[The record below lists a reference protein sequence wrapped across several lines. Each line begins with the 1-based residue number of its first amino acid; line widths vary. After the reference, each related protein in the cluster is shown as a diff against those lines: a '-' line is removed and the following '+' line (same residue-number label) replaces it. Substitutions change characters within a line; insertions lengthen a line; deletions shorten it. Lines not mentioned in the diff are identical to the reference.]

1 MISARVKTEVSR
13 RFSGAMVS
21 LASLSML
28 LGAFAAA
35 ISLSGC
41 VSSQPE
47 RRVVSQPVPVPLPPT
62 QVFFYPNSGQSQAQ
76 QERDRYECYL
86 WSVKQTGFDPSQ
98 PQLASNV
105 RVEVVPMPAPGHDT
119 ALGALTGAILGAV
132 VSRQRDAGTGA
143 VIGAIGGAMVGA
155 ASDASRV
162 EQAGRVQMRHDRI
175 DAQRAS
181 QIERRAYDY
190 RRAMAAC
197 LEGRGYT
204 VH

>member
-1 MISARVKTEVSR
+1 MISALNNTGVFR
-13 RFSGAMVS
+13 RFSGATVS
-21 LASLSML
+21 LALLSML
-28 LGAFAAA
+28 LVAFVAA

-47 RRVVSQPVPVPLPPT
+47 RRVGSQSVPAPFPPT

-105 RVEVVPMPAPGHDT
+105 RVEVVPMPEPGHDI
-119 ALGALTGAILGAV
+119 ALGAVTGAMLGAA
-132 VSRQRDAGTGA
+132 VSRPRDAGTGA

-155 ASDASRV
+155 ASDASRI
-162 EQAGRVQMRHDRI
+162 EQADRVQMRYDRT
-175 DAQRAS
+175 DVQRAS
-181 QIERRAYDY
+181 QIERRAQDY

-197 LEGRGYT
+197 LEGRGYM

>member
-1 MISARVKTEVSR
+1 MISALNKTEVSR
-13 RFSGAMVS
+13 CFSGAKVS
-21 LASLSML
+21 IASFSML
-28 LGAFAAA
+28 FVALAAA
-35 ISLSGC
+35 FSLSGC
-41 VSSQPE
+41 VSTQSE
-47 RRVVSQPVPVPLPPT
+47 RRVISQPVPVLLPPT

-86 WSVKQTGFDPSQ
+86 WSLKQTGFDPSQ
-98 PQLASNV
+98 PQLASTV

-119 ALGALTGAILGAV
+119 ALGAVTGAMLGAV
-132 VSRQRDAGTGA
+132 VSRPRDAGTGA

-162 EQAGRVQMRHDRI
+162 EQADRVQMRHDRI

-181 QIERRAYDY
+181 QIERRAHDY